1 LALNDFWLHCLGV
14 GIIDEL
20 RALSHNNKI
29 SFHMSLSQRRLI
41 TALLLPIAALTI
53 ATTTGCGSA
62 KKKAPQSALSQA
74 DKQQIALQAESQL
87 YARARLALD
96 KGSYDTALALYE
108 VLETRFPFTETARQ
122 AQLESA
128 FVYYKLF
135 NNEAALTNANRFITQ
150 YPRHENVDY
159 AYFIKGL
166 VGFRGAGQGTGGFMR
181 SDKTL
186 RDPSSAREGFFA
198 FSQLVNR
205 YPQSIYAA
213 DARQR
218 MIFLRDRLARH
229 QWHIIEYYKRKNA
242 WVAVAARSKQ
252 LVEDFEGSSYVTP
265 ALKAMV
271 EAYTELGIND
281 LAANAKQVL
290 AANMGD
296 SSATVVAATATEP
309 TPNKLANTPEAIK
322 AGQPESDDSDQT
334 EPDPVMLE
342 TPEDDMPPRLKMST
356 DIQK

>member
-1 LALNDFWLHCLGV
+1 
-14 GIIDEL
+14 
-20 RALSHNNKI
+20 
-29 SFHMSLSQRRLI
+29 MSLSQRRLI

-53 ATTTGCGSA
+53 ATTSGCGSA
-62 KKKAPQSALSQA
+62 KKKASQSVLTQA
-74 DKQQIALQAESQL
+74 EKQQAALQAESQL
-87 YARARLALD
+87 YARARSSLD
-96 KGSYDTALALYE
+96 NGSYDSALAFYE
-108 VLETRFPFTETARQ
+108 VLETRFPFSETARQ

-128 FVYYKLF
+128 FAYYKLF

-166 VGFRGAGQGTGGFMR
+166 VGFREAGKGTGGFMR
-181 SDKTL
+181 SDKTM
-186 RDPSSAREGFFA
+186 RDPSSAREAFFA

-205 YPQSIYAA
+205 YPNSNYAA

-218 MIFLRDRLARH
+218 MVFLRDRLARH
-229 QWHIIEYYKRKNA
+229 QWHIIEYYQRKNA

-252 LVEDFEGSSYVTP
+252 LIADFQGSSYVTP

-271 EAYTELGIND
+271 QAYTELGIDD
-281 LAANAKQVL
+281 LAANAKQTL

-296 SSATVVAATATEP
+296 SSAAVAATTFEEP
-309 TPNKLANTPEAIK
+309 TPSPA
-322 AGQPESDDSDQT
+322 
-334 EPDPVMLE
+334 VE
-342 TPEDDMPPRLKMST
+342 TPTAAPVEAQSAAESEPTPIIFEIPADYLPPRLKMST

>member
-1 LALNDFWLHCLGV
+1 MGV

-20 RALSHNNKI
+20 GALSHNNKN
-29 SFHMSLSQRRLI
+29 SFHMSLSQRRLFS
-41 TALLLPIAALTI
+41 ALLLPIAALTI
-53 ATTTGCGSA
+53 ATTSGCGSA
-62 KKKAPQSALSQA
+62 KKKAPQSVLTQA
-74 DKQQIALQAESQL
+74 EKEQSALQAESQL
-87 YARARLALD
+87 YARARQALD
-96 KGSYDTALALYE
+96 KGSYDTALAFYE

-166 VGFRGAGQGTGGFMR
+166 VGFREAGKGTGGFMR
-181 SDKTL
+181 TDKTM
-186 RDPSSAREGFFA
+186 RDPSSAREAFFA

-205 YPQSIYAA
+205 YPNSVYAA

-218 MIFLRDRLARH
+218 MVFLRDRLARH

-252 LVEDFEGSSYVTP
+252 LVADFQGSSYVTP
-265 ALKAMV
+265 ALEAMV
-271 EAYTELGIND
+271 QAYTELGIDD
-281 LAANAKQVL
+281 LAANAKQTL
-290 AANMGD
+290 AANTGD
-296 SSATVVAATATEP
+296 SSATAIAAVVEEPAP
-309 TPNKLANTPEAIK
+309 TPMVAEEAVP
-322 AGQPESDDSDQT
+322 QQ
-334 EPDPVMLE
+334 PDPAKAEEPAPIIFEIPADYL
-342 TPEDDMPPRLKMST
+342 PPRLKMST
-356 DIQK
+356 GIRK